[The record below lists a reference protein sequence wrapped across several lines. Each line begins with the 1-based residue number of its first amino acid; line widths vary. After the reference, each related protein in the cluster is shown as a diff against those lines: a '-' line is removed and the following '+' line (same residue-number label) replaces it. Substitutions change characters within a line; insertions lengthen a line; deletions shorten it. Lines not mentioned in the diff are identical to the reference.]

1 MRRSPAA
8 ALVLAGLLLLS
19 TADAGAQGGPAPGSI
34 LGSPDVSTGD
44 EAIDTPTL
52 IQVQQMLRAAG
63 FDPGTTSGVMDQRTQ
78 EAILRYQRAKGLRPT
93 GRLDAQTRAALS
105 ADAR

>member
-1 MRRSPAA
+1 MARSLAA
-8 ALVLAGLLLLS
+8 ALALAGLVLIS
-19 TADAGAQGGPAPGSI
+19 PAVGSAQIGSPPGPS

-52 IQVQQMLRAAG
+52 IQVQQMLKAAG
-63 FDPGTTSGVMDQRTQ
+63 FDPGSASGVMDTRTQ